1 MIVVR
6 IFKGNVRGFDN
17 LASAINF
24 EVCKRR
30 LRLYF
35 SDLEKVKEKIIAGE
49 IIDIPCVTFQKV
61 RRINEEKRIGSER
74 RRHLYV

>member
-1 MIVVR
+1 MIVVK
-6 IFKGNVRGFDN
+6 IFKGNIRGFDN
-17 LASAINF
+17 LTSTINF
-24 EVCKRR
+24 EACKRR

-49 IIDIPCVTFQKV
+49 IIDIPCVTFQKD
-61 RRINEEKRIGSER
+61 RRIIEEKRIGSER